1 MEYYLVGTIVA
12 THGIKGELKVKIET
26 SFLEERFK
34 KGNKLYL
41 KNNQSYQEIIIS
53 SYRMHKQMALITI
66 NHLENINDVLE
77 YVGKDIY
84 VDSLS
89 RENLQ
94 ENDFY
99 YSEIIGLMVF
109 DEEHNLL
116 GKVSDIMEVPQ
127 GEILVITKQ
136 DGKEAL
142 VPFVGE
148 YVKKIDLTKGLIEIS
163 PIEGLL

>member
-1 MEYYLVGTIVA
+1 MEYYLVGSILA

-26 SFLEERFK
+26 SFPEERFK

-41 KNNQSYQEIIIS
+41 KNNQTYQEIVIN
-53 SYRMHKQMALITI
+53 SYRIHKEMALITI
-66 NHLENINDVLE
+66 NDLLNINDVLE
-77 YVGKDIY
+77 FVGKDIY

-89 RENLQ
+89 RKSLQ
-94 ENDFY
+94 KDDFY
-99 YSEIIGLMVF
+99 YSEIIGLVVL
-109 DEEHNLL
+109 DEKHNLL
-116 GKVSDIMEVPQ
+116 GNVSDIMEVPQ

-148 YVKKIDLTKGLIEIS
+148 YVKRIDLKKGFVEIC

>member
-26 SFLEERFK
+26 SFPEKRFE

-99 YSEIIGLMVF
+99 YSEIIGLTVF

-148 YVKKIDLTKGLIEIS
+148 YVKKIDLEKGLIEIS